1 MTTQTI
7 FHARPFAGEAD
18 LQPICDLLNLIDEVD
33 HLNDGHDVDEAR
45 QWLLD
50 PSRDPQR
57 DLRLWEDATGRL
69 VGFASAWVPQ
79 PGGEVVDGNLYWRI
93 HPAARRQGLESTIIG
108 WGAERFRE
116 VGRERNLPAQIYSGA
131 RENDAYSL
139 AVLEQ
144 QGLCPVR
151 YFYKMVR
158 PLDQPI
164 PEPVVPA
171 GFTLRTVANE
181 ADVEKWVECFNL
193 SFIDHWGFHPTTV
206 ARRTH
211 RMSNPHYRAALDLV
225 LEAPDG
231 VFAAFCFCGIDPADN
246 ARNHRAEGW
255 IMQLGT
261 RRGYRNQGLGRAML
275 LVGMRAIQAAGMDTA
290 ALGVDA
296 DNPTGALHL
305 YESVGFTVDG
315 TDISHCKDL

>member
-7 FHARPFAGEAD
+7 FHARAYAGEAD
-18 LQPICDLLNLIDEVD
+18 IRPICELVNLVDAADRLDDSHDED
-33 HLNDGHDVDEAR
+33 DAR
-45 QWLLD
+45 QWLHD

-69 VGFASAWVPQ
+69 VGFASAWVPP
-79 PGGEVVDGNLYWRI
+79 PGDDMVDGNLYFRI
-93 HPAARRQGLESTIIG
+93 HPEARRQGLESAVIA
-108 WGAERFRE
+108 WGAARLRE
-116 VGRERNLPAQIYSGA
+116 AGRERNLPARLYAGA
-131 RENDAYSL
+131 REHDAYSR

-144 QGLCPVR
+144 HGLRPVR

-164 PEPVVPA
+164 PAPVIPA
-171 GFTLRTVANE
+171 GFTLRSVAGD
-181 ADVEKWVECFNL
+181 ADVEKWVDCFNW

-206 ARRTH
+206 ERRRH
-211 RMSNPHYRAALDLV
+211 RMSGPHYRPELDLV

-231 VFAAFCFCGIDPADN
+231 QFAAFVFCAINPADN
-246 ARNHRAEGW
+246 ARNDRREGW

-261 RRGYRNQGLGRAML
+261 RRGYRNQGLGRAL
-275 LVGMRAIQAAGMDTA
+275 LLAGMQAIQAAGMDTA

-296 DNPTGALHL
+296 ENPTGALRL
-305 YESVGFTVDG
+305 YESVGFTVAG